1 MALQDF
7 FVWGEGGSKKTPE
20 QLDRER
26 RLAQAMIA
34 SGVDMSPVG
43 HWTQGAARMANA
55 LVGNIKQ
62 ARADK
67 AERAGIE
74 GAAKKFGSLD
84 LANLLGGG
92 AAYPASVAAGGSP
105 TSAAATG
112 TVPQGKFNFGENAD
126 ALRNGIV
133 ETAQAI
139 GADPVDLATAISYE
153 TAGTFD
159 PTKAGPRTQYGQ
171 HRGLIQ
177 FGEPQAE
184 KYGVDWNNPLAS
196 QLGSNGA
203 VANYFR
209 SSGFKPGMS
218 GLDLYS
224 TINAGSPGRY
234 SASDAN
240 NGGAPGDVRHKWE
253 NQMAGHRQKAL
264 ALLGGGASAAPVQV
278 ASNDPSIGLANAVQ
292 RLPSQPV
299 DMAGAA
305 QTMPDR
311 LGIPAGVT
319 MASAAQPMGGATIR
333 AGDYDPALHRGNAPA
348 DGAYASIDSYTRPT
362 VPAPSEAE
370 ALFGPNADVS
380 EADIAFAR
388 QATGGNAA
396 AGAIDQ
402 IAPRDMAAVPTPS
415 AAQPQAA
422 GPSAELLR
430 QNDIAFGGALA
441 PQGSG
446 PVQVADA
453 SGYFPAAP
461 SADRAP
467 IMGSYAAPVAQRQG
481 GGNIAQLL
489 EAASDPWMNES
500 QRGIIGMALQRELQK
515 NDPMRALQAAKTQAE
530 LDALRNPKPIEV
542 NGRLVDPRTYRTIA
556 DFSDPKT
563 AVVGDSVINTQNGT
577 TIYQGQPKPTSTMQ
591 EYGAYAADERAA
603 GRIPLGRLEY
613 EQSLKKAGANQT
625 NVNVGDGEGK
635 DFYKKLDEKGADM
648 FGTLLEDGTNARSTL
663 MRIDRLDQLLQSV
676 PTGGVANFKQIAAN
690 YGLRLGDDVDNI
702 QAAQALINQIVPQ
715 QRPAGSG
722 PMSDAD
728 LELFKQSVPRI
739 INSPGGNKIIIDTMR
754 GIAQYTAAQGDIAAR
769 VANRE
774 IKPDEGRKLLA
785 QLPNP
790 LAAKTPTKINS
801 REEFNALPSGAEF
814 IAPDGSVRR
823 KP

>member
-62 ARADK
+62 AGADK

-84 LANLLGGG
+84 LANLLSGG
-92 AAYPASVAAGGSP
+92 AAYPSSVAAGGSP

-159 PTKAGPRTQYGQ
+159 PMKAGPRTQYGQ

-240 NGGAPGDVRHKWE
+240 NGGAPGDVRDKWE

-264 ALLGGGASAAPVQV
+264 ALLGGGVDYTPTGSIADTPQQAIQAISPVADPEGLFAP
-278 ASNDPSIGLANAVQ
+278 G
-292 RLPSQPV
+292 
-299 DMAGAA
+299 
-305 QTMPDR
+305 
-311 LGIPAGVT
+311 
-319 MASAAQPMGGATIR
+319 
-333 AGDYDPALHRGNAPA
+333 
-348 DGAYASIDSYTRPT
+348 
-362 VPAPSEAE
+362 
-370 ALFGPNADVS
+370 ADVS
-380 EADIAFAR
+380 QADLDFAR
-388 QATGGNAA
+388 QATGPDVSSTNAPAVAPYDFTGNPQLSSVPSMAFA
-396 AGAIDQ
+396 PQEANNFDERWNAGAVPSGPVI
-402 IAPRDMAAVPTPS
+402 PTPAVDPS
-415 AAQPQAA
+415 ATASIPAQPDQR
-422 GPSAELLR
+422 LLDL
-430 QNDIAFGGALA
+430 NDRMFGGALA
-441 PQGSG
+441 PQGAA

-467 IMGSYAAPVAQRQG
+467 VMGSYAAPVALQSA
-481 GGNIAQLL
+481 GNMQQLL
-489 EAASDPWMNES
+489 DAASDPWMNDA
-500 QRGIIGMALQRELQK
+500 QRAVINTALRGQLDQQ
-515 NDPMRALQAAKTQAE
+515 NDARKQQAARENWLFQRQYQEQADARDPLRQAQIANLTRKADGSDNFKVVGNQLVRIGPNGEVTNVTPAATAEVGGKSINLDGLPPVSMSETGVPDAGSQNQFLQQLPPALAAQVKGISDGRIDISRVTSLRGGERQELAKLVSLYDPTWDMSQTGARVATRKDYATGEMAKMASSTNLAIQHMAGMVEEHGKMNNSSYPAWNWAANKLSTQTGDAAQRSFETYRLGVADE
-530 LDALRNPKPIEV
+530 LAKAFKGVGALNQQEVEEWKHAISTSSSPEQLRGAVVSALHMLAARTDTYEQRYRNVMGQDAPLFLTQNSLAALKKMGIDPSE
-542 NGRLVDPRTYRTIA
+542 VDPRYTGSSGAGSA
-556 DFSDPKT
+556 DK
-563 AVVGDSVINTQNGT
+563 NGS
-577 TIYQGQPKPTSTMQ
+577 I
-591 EYGAYAADERAA
+591 DD
-603 GRIPLGRLEY
+603 L
-613 EQSLKKAGANQT
+613 LKKY
-625 NVNVGDGEGK
+625 GE
-635 DFYKKLDEKGADM
+635 
-648 FGTLLEDGTNARSTL
+648 
-663 MRIDRLDQLLQSV
+663 
-676 PTGGVANFKQIAAN
+676 
-690 YGLRLGDDVDNI
+690 
-702 QAAQALINQIVPQ
+702 
-715 QRPAGSG
+715 
-722 PMSDAD
+722 
-728 LELFKQSVPRI
+728 
-739 INSPGGNKIIIDTMR
+739 
-754 GIAQYTAAQGDIAAR
+754 
-769 VANRE
+769 
-774 IKPDEGRKLLA
+774 
-785 QLPNP
+785 
-790 LAAKTPTKINS
+790 
-801 REEFNALPSGAEF
+801 
-814 IAPDGSVRR
+814 
-823 KP
+823 

>member
-84 LANLLGGG
+84 LANLLSGG
-92 AAYPASVAAGGSP
+92 AVYPSSVAAGGSP

-196 QLGSNGA
+196 QLGPNGA

-240 NGGAPGDVRHKWE
+240 NGGAPGDVRDKWE
-253 NQMAGHRQKAL
+253 NQMAGHRQKAM

-278 ASNDPSIGLANAVQ
+278 ASNDPSIGLASAVQ
-292 RLPSQPV
+292 HLPSQPV

-319 MASAAQPMGGATIR
+319 MASAAQPIGGATIR

-362 VPAPSEAE
+362 APAPSEAE

-380 EADIAFAR
+380 EADIAFAK

-441 PQGSG
+441 PQGSA

-467 IMGSYAAPVAQRQG
+467 IMGSYAAPAAQRQG

-500 QRGIIGMALQRELQK
+500 QRGMIGMALEHQLRQ
-515 NDPMRALQAAKTQAE
+515 NDPMRALQAQKLQLE
-530 LDALRNPKPIEV
+530 MDALRAKPQTEYGFTTLPDGTV
-542 NGRLVDPRTYRTIA
+542 LRTDKRSGNA
-556 DFSDPKT
+556 EP
-563 AVVGDSVINTQNGT
+563 
-577 TIYQGQPKPTSTMQ
+577 IYSAGQKPTSDMQ
-591 EYGAYAADERAA
+591 EYNFAVSQGFKGSFAD
-603 GRIPLGRLEY
+603 Y
-613 EQSLKKAGANQT
+613 QQVMKKAGASST
-625 NVNVGDGEGK
+625 NVSVGEG
-635 DFYKKLDEKGADM
+635 DNFYEALDKKNADTFAALSDTGM
-648 FGTLLEDGTNARSTL
+648 QARSKLAQVERLGGL
-663 MRIDRLDQLLQSV
+663 MQAS
-676 PTGGVANFKQIAAN
+676 PTGAAAALKLAAGE
-690 YGLRLGDDVDNI
+690 YGIKTDGLDDL
-702 QAAQALINQIVPQ
+702 QAAQALINELVPQ
-715 QRPAGSG
+715 QRQPGSG

-728 LELFKQSVPRI
+728 LALFKQSLPRI
-739 INSPGGNKIIIDTMR
+739 INTPDGNQLILDTMR
-754 GIAQYTAAQGDIAAR
+754 GITQYQIQMGDIADQ

-774 IKPDEGRKLLA
+774 ISAAEGRNRIKNLK
-785 QLPNP
+785 NP
-790 LAAKTPTKINS
+790 LEGFRTSTKDKTTGKSGVSGN
-801 REEFNALPSGAEF
+801 RLRFNPQTGDFE
-814 IAPDGSVRR
+814 
-823 KP
+823 